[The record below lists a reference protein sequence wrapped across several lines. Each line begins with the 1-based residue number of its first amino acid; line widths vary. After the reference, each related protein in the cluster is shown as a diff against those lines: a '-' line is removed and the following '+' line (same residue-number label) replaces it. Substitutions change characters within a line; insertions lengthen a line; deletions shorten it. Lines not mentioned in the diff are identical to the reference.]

1 MGVIVSF
8 NYTAW
13 AARYPEFSGVDPALV
28 QLYFNEATMY
38 CRNDGGGPVST
49 APIQTTL
56 LNMLTA
62 HICQLNAALNGQ
74 DSSQIVGRIENASQ
88 GSVSVATEMD
98 LPGSAAWFKQTKYGV
113 AFWQATA
120 GYRTM
125 RYMRPGQYQVNP
137 GFVSPAVPYSG
148 PPYILPNTWQ
158 NT

>member
-1 MGVIVSF
+1 MGVIVTF
-8 NYTAW
+8 GYPGW
-13 AARYPEFSGVDPALV
+13 VARYPEFGGVDPALV

-49 APIQTTL
+49 AAIQTTL

-74 DSSQIVGRIENASQ
+74 DSTQIVGRITSAGQ
-88 GSVSVATEMD
+88 GSVSVSTEMD

-113 AFWQATA
+113 AYWQATSA
-120 GYRTM
+120 YKTM
-125 RYMRPGQYQVNP
+125 RYITPGQNAVNP
-137 GFVSPAVPYSG
+137 GVWPFE
-148 PPYILPNTWQ
+148 LPNTWQ